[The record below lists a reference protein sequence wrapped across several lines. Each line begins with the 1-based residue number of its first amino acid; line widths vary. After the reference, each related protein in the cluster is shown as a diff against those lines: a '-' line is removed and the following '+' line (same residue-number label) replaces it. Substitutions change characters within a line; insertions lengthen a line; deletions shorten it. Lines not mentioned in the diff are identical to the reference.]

1 MALVL
6 ALVTADDGY
15 YCSLAPGS
23 KHDLNSLLRT
33 HTSHLMD
40 GSSNFMTLS
49 TVQLL
54 YWVDCATDFAIKQHK

>member
-15 YCSLAPGS
+15 YYSLAPGS
-23 KHDLNSLLRT
+23 KHDLNSRLKNAHLTST
-33 HTSHLMD
+33 H
-40 GSSNFMTLS
+40 GSSNFMTVS

-54 YWVDCATDFAIKQHK
+54 YLVDCATDFSVK